1 MSTPFVGRRQ
11 ELNQLSELIHRSRR
25 ERAPSAAL
33 VTGEPGTG
41 KSRLLAEVLD
51 RSEITR
57 LGRMIGFEPVQP
69 VPLAAAGSLLR
80 QLVQVPGAGPHLGRL
95 VFGGAGQESRDP
107 LRIFEGAHRALASS
121 GPMLLAIDDLQW
133 VDDLS
138 IGLVHYLLQAA
149 VATHHALIVIAAAR
163 PAPAAATF
171 GASIDV
177 VVPAE
182 RRVHIAL
189 GPLALEDGLS
199 LAHALDANIGDV
211 AAAELWRRAGGS
223 PFWLQS
229 LILGATTPDRS
240 SIIQDRLRVLGSD
253 AAALLVALAI
263 GGRPFTV
270 HDLSRILEWESARF
284 GRAAG
289 ELIGRGLVVEGAGM
303 LRTAHDLIREAAQ
316 PDVPSA
322 AGRRLHTQFADLI
335 EHDAGSDLQLLREA
349 LEHRVAAG
357 SPTAELALRMV
368 TSPQRRLLGRDGLA
382 ILASI
387 ANGLEPGSADQVALD
402 EALGEL
408 AGVLGEQQLA
418 IERWGRVGELSDDPF
433 KRQHAEIEA
442 ARAAYRAGLRAEA
455 HAHLDRA
462 RHIGTVTLETT
473 VRMDTLEADI
483 QLWLDHETAAGSQA
497 ADRALGAAQEMAD
510 AAGGLERLAGAERAT
525 YAAALDTAID
535 AAMQEDRGDDV
546 IRLGEMGLLLAQKLD
561 QESYV
566 AAILRIGF
574 ALLPFGRM
582 REAGAALREAWDL
595 ARQLVMPTTMV
606 EAGNGLARA
615 LPSLG
620 CFAEAQAVVAEAAE
634 LEKRLGNAPRRW
646 GNPTPWLHAIELSLG
661 DPESAVRDLRRDAEI
676 EADPH
681 FRMRIHQNIAA
692 WQARFGGARLARG
705 VEAELAAARTDSA
718 LARCPRCASELAV
731 TSAELLARI
740 GRVEE
745 AEREMGA
752 WEDQTSAGGYP
763 MREVRR
769 ARARAAIAAARGDVA
784 AAASALEAL
793 AGALKGEGLREELL
807 WARLDLGR
815 VLADSD
821 REGAVRAFTDAAAL
835 AEEIGAETQ
844 QRLAAQELR
853 RLGVRAWRRGVEAR
867 GTGIA
872 GLSSR
877 EFEVARL
884 VASGLTNREV
894 AQLLRI
900 SPRTVERHITNV
912 LAKLGLR
919 NRTELATFMRSAP
932 AVRGSTDDGG
942 LTSA

>member
-1 MSTPFVGRRQ
+1 VSTPFVGRRE
-11 ELNQLSELIHRSRR
+11 ELNQLSELIQHSRR
-25 ERAPSAAL
+25 ERASSAAL

-51 RSEITR
+51 RSEVRR
-57 LGRMIGFEPVQP
+57 LGRIVGFEPVQP

-80 QLVQVPGAGPHLGRL
+80 QLAQVPGPGRDLGQL
-95 VFGGAGQESRDP
+95 VFGGAGHDSRDP

-138 IGLVHYLLQAA
+138 LGLVHYLLQAA
-149 VATHHALIVIAAAR
+149 AATSHTLIVIAAGR

-171 GASIDV
+171 GASIDA
-177 VVPAE
+177 VVPAQ
-182 RRVHIAL
+182 RRVHIEL

-199 LAHALDANIGDV
+199 LAHALNANLGDV

-229 LILGATTPDRS
+229 LILGGTTRERS
-240 SIIQDRLRVLGSD
+240 GLIQDRLRVLGTD
-253 AAALLVALAI
+253 AAALLVALAV

-270 HDLSRILEWESARF
+270 DDLSRILPWESPRF

-289 ELIGRGLVVEGAGM
+289 ELTGRGLVVEGAGM

-316 PDVPSA
+316 PDVRSA
-322 AGRRLHTQFADLI
+322 TGRRLHTRFADLI
-335 EHDAGSDLQLLREA
+335 EHDAGSDIQLLREA

-368 TSPQRRLLGRDGLA
+368 TSPQRRLLGSDGLT

-387 ANGLEPGSADQVALD
+387 ADGMEPGSAHQVALD

-418 IERWGRVGELSDDPF
+418 IERWGRIAELDDDPF
-433 KRQHAEIEA
+433 RRQHAEIEA
-442 ARAAYRAGLRAEA
+442 AHAAYRAGLRGEA
-455 HAHLDRA
+455 HARLDRA
-462 RHIGTVTLETT
+462 RGLGTVTRETAL
-473 VRMDTLEADI
+473 RMDTLEADI

-497 ADRALGAAQEMAD
+497 ADRAFAAAQKMAV
-510 AAGGLERLAGAERAT
+510 AAGGLERLAATERAT

-535 AAMQEDRGDDV
+535 AAMQEDRGNEV
-546 IRLGEMGLLLAQKLD
+546 IRLSEMGLLLAQKLD

-582 REAGAALREAWDL
+582 REAGAILREAWDL
-595 ARQLVMPTTMV
+595 ARRLVLPTAMV

-620 CFAEAQAVVAEAAE
+620 RFAEAQAIAAEAAE

-646 GNPTPWLHAIELSLG
+646 GNPMPWLHAIELSLG
-661 DPESAVRDLRRDAEI
+661 DPKLAVRALRRDAEI
-676 EADPH
+676 EVDPH

-692 WQARFGGARLARG
+692 WQARFGGARLARE

-740 GRVEE
+740 GRVED
-745 AEREMGA
+745 AKREMGA
-752 WEDQTSAGGYP
+752 WEGHAIAAGYP
-763 MREVRR
+763 MQEVRR
-769 ARARAAIAAARGDVA
+769 ARSQAAIAAARGDVA
-784 AAASALEAL
+784 AAASILEAL
-793 AGALKGEGLREELL
+793 AEDLKGEGLLEELL

-815 VLADSD
+815 ILADSD
-821 REGAVRAFTDAAAL
+821 RDGSVRAFTDAAAL
-835 AEEIGAETQ
+835 AEEVGARTQ

-853 RLGVRAWRRGVEAR
+853 RLGVRAWRRGVESR
-867 GTGIA
+867 GAGIV

-877 EFEVARL
+877 EVEIARL
-884 VASGLTNREV
+884 VAGGLTNREI

-932 AVRGSTDDGG
+932 AVRGSTDDG
-942 LTSA
+942 

>member
-1 MSTPFVGRRQ
+1 MGTPFVGRRE
-11 ELNQLSELIHRSRR
+11 ELDQLAELIHRSRR
-25 ERAPSAAL
+25 ERLPSTAL
-33 VTGEPGTG
+33 VTGEPGSG

-51 RSEITR
+51 RSEVTR
-57 LGRMIGFEPVQP
+57 LGRIVGFEPVQP

-80 QLVQVPGAGPHLGRL
+80 QLVQVPGPGRDLGQL
-95 VFGGAGQESRDP
+95 VFGGDGRESRDP

-121 GPMLLAIDDLQW
+121 GPMLVAIDDLQW

-138 IGLVHYLLQAA
+138 LGLVHYLLQAA
-149 VATHHALIVIAAAR
+149 AATRHALIVIAVAR
-163 PAPAAATF
+163 PAPIAATF

-177 VVPAE
+177 IVSAE
-182 RRVHIAL
+182 QRVQIEL

-199 LAHALDANIGDV
+199 LAHALNANLGDA
-211 AAAELWRRAGGS
+211 AAAEMWRRARGS
-223 PFWLQS
+223 PFWLHS
-229 LILGATTPDRS
+229 LILGGKTGDRS
-240 SIIQDRLRVLGSD
+240 GLIQDRLRNLGSD
-253 AAALLVALAI
+253 AAALLTALAI

-270 HDLSRILEWESARF
+270 DDLGRVLEWEAPRLH
-284 GRAAG
+284 RAAG
-289 ELIGRGLVVEGAGM
+289 ELTGRGLAVEAAGM

-316 PDVPSA
+316 PDIPSA
-322 AGRRLHTQFADLI
+322 MGRRLHARFADLI
-335 EHDAGSDLQLLREA
+335 EQDAGSDLQLLREA
-349 LEHRVAAG
+349 LGHRVAAG
-357 SPTAELALRMV
+357 SPTVDLALRLV
-368 TSPQRRLLGRDGLA
+368 TSPQRRLLGGDGLS

-387 ANGLEPGSADQVALD
+387 ANGMEPGSAQQVALD
-402 EALGEL
+402 EALGEM
-408 AGVLGEQQLA
+408 AGVLGEQHLA
-418 IERWGRVGELSDDPF
+418 IERWGRIGELSNDPA

-442 ARAAYRAGLRAEA
+442 ARCAYRAGLRGEA
-455 HAHLDRA
+455 HARLDRA
-462 RHIGTVTLETT
+462 RGLGTVTLETA

-483 QLWLDHETAAGSQA
+483 QLWLDHETAAGSRA
-497 ADRALGAAQEMAD
+497 ADRALAAAQEMAV
-510 AAGGLERLAGAERAT
+510 AAGGLERLAGAERET

-535 AAMQEDRGDDV
+535 AAMQEDRGDEV
-546 IRLGEMGLLLAQKLD
+546 IRFSEMALLLAQKLD

-566 AAILRIGF
+566 AALLRVGI

-582 REAGAALREAWDL
+582 REAGAILREAWDL
-595 ARQLVMPTTMV
+595 ARRLVMPTAMV

-620 CFAEAQAVVAEAAE
+620 RFAESQAVAAEAAE

-661 DPESAVRDLRRDAEI
+661 DPERAVRALRRDAEI
-676 EADPH
+676 EVDPH

-692 WQARFGGARLARG
+692 WQARFGGARLARE
-705 VEAELAAARTDSA
+705 VEVELAAARTDSA

-752 WEDQTSAGGYP
+752 WESETTSAGYP

-769 ARARAAIAAARGDVA
+769 ARSRAAIAAASGEIHA
-784 AAASALEAL
+784 ATSMLEAL
-793 AGALKGEGLREELL
+793 SEDLEREGLLEELL

-815 VLADSD
+815 VLAHSD
-821 REGAVRAFTDAAAL
+821 RDGSVRAFTNAAAL
-835 AEEIGAETQ
+835 AEEVGAKTQ

-853 RLGVRAWRRGVEAR
+853 RLGVRAWRRGPEAR
-867 GTGIA
+867 GEGVA

-877 EFEVARL
+877 EVEVVRL
-884 VASGLTNREV
+884 VAGGASNREV
-894 AQLLRI
+894 AQSFLI

-919 NRTELATFMRSAP
+919 NRTELATFISSAP

-942 LTSA
+942 LTRA

>member
-1 MSTPFVGRRQ
+1 MGTPFVGRRD
-11 ELNQLSELIHRSRR
+11 ELDQLAELIHRSRR

-33 VTGEPGTG
+33 VTGEPGSG

-51 RSEITR
+51 RSEVRRQGR
-57 LGRMIGFEPVQP
+57 LVGFEPVQS
-69 VPLAAAGSLLR
+69 VPLAAAGALLR
-80 QLVQVPGAGPHLGRL
+80 QLVQVPGPGRDLGRL
-95 VFGGAGQESRDP
+95 VFGGDGQESRDP
-107 LRIFEGAHRALASS
+107 LRIFEGTHRALASS
-121 GPMLLAIDDLQW
+121 APMLIAIDDLQW

-138 IGLVHYLLQAA
+138 LGLVHYLLQAA
-149 VATHHALIVIAAAR
+149 VATRHALIVVAVAR
-163 PAPAAATF
+163 PAPIAATF

-177 VVPAE
+177 IVPTE
-182 RRVHIAL
+182 QRVQIEL

-199 LAHALDANIGDV
+199 LAHALNANLGDA
-211 AAAELWRRAGGS
+211 AAAELWRRARGS
-223 PFWLQS
+223 PFWLHS
-229 LILGATTPDRS
+229 LILGGKTGNRS
-240 SIIQDRLRVLGSD
+240 GLIQDRLRDLGSD
-253 AAALLVALAI
+253 AAALLTALAI

-270 HDLSRILEWESARF
+270 DDLGRVLEWEEPRL
-284 GRAAG
+284 GHAAG
-289 ELIGRGLVVEGAGM
+289 ELTGRGLVVVAAGM

-316 PDVPSA
+316 PDIPSA
-322 AGRRLHTQFADLI
+322 TGRRLHARFADLI
-335 EHDAGSDLQLLREA
+335 EQDAGSDLLLLREA

-357 SPTAELALRMV
+357 SPTADLALRLV
-368 TSPQRRLLGRDGLA
+368 TSPQRRLIGSDGLS

-387 ANGLEPGSADQVALD
+387 ANGMEPGSAHQVAFD

-418 IERWGRVGELSDDPF
+418 IERWGRIGELSDDPS

-442 ARAAYRAGLRAEA
+442 ARCAYRAGLRGEA
-455 HAHLDRA
+455 HARLDRA
-462 RHIGTVTLETT
+462 RGLGTVTLETA

-497 ADRALGAAQEMAD
+497 AARALAAAREMAV
-510 AAGGLERLAGAERAT
+510 AAGGLERLAAAERAT

-535 AAMQEDRGDDV
+535 AAMQEDRGDEV
-546 IRLGEMGLLLAQKLD
+546 IRLSEMGLHLAQKLD
-561 QESYV
+561 EESYV
-566 AAILRIGF
+566 AALLRIGF

-582 REAGAALREAWDL
+582 REAGAILREAWDL
-595 ARQLVMPTTMV
+595 ARRLVMPTSMV

-620 CFAEAQAVVAEAAE
+620 RFAEAQAVAAEAAE
-634 LEKRLGNAPRRW
+634 LENRLGNAPRRW

-661 DPESAVRDLRRDAEI
+661 DPELAVRALRRDAEI
-676 EADPH
+676 EVDPH

-692 WQARFGGARLARG
+692 WQARFGGIRLAREVG
-705 VEAELAAARTDSA
+705 AELAAARTDSA

-740 GRVEE
+740 GRVDE
-745 AEREMGA
+745 ARHEMDTWEGA
-752 WEDQTSAGGYP
+752 VSAAGYP

-769 ARARAAIAAARGDVA
+769 DRSRAAIAAASGDLLA
-784 AAASALEAL
+784 AAMLQALGED
-793 AGALKGEGLREELL
+793 LKREGLLEELL

-815 VLADSD
+815 VLAHSD
-821 REGAVRAFTDAAAL
+821 REGSVRAFTGAAAL
-835 AEEIGAETQ
+835 AEEVGAKTQ

-853 RLGVRAWRRGVEAR
+853 RLGIRAWRRGPEAR
-867 GTGIA
+867 GEGVA

-877 EFEVARL
+877 EVEIARL
-884 VASGLTNREV
+884 VAGGATNREV
-894 AQLLRI
+894 AQSFLI

-912 LAKLGLR
+912 LTKLGLR

-942 LTSA
+942 PTSA